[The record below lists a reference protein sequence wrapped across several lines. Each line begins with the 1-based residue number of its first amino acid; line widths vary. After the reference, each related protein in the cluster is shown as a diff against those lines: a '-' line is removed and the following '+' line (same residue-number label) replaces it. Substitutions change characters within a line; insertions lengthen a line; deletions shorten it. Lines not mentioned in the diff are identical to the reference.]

1 MNKEYIKNDIIIV
14 NILKFRKYAIIYE
27 EEKMKSKF
35 YIKALL
41 IILLAVSL
49 ITIPNISNATE
60 RTANDE
66 STLTSAISSAA
77 DGDVINLSQN
87 ITITA
92 PIEVS
97 GKSIT
102 INGNGHSI
110 IAGYTGT
117 SGNKTILSA
126 VSTGSVI
133 KLKNITLKN
142 SPKYGVQAY
151 DGGKVILNQ
160 VTLSNNAY
168 GGVLVNG
175 GTVEVINLSLIGNKT
190 GIEISKS
197 KSITSNNEPTLIMNG
212 KLTSDATDN
221 VIYLA
226 NDPNDNTSK
235 FVIENTDNTENK
247 ILASGNKVVV
257 TDVNNNILYTSNE
270 TTKQIDVEDYEENHP
285 ETEENNTIEENNK
298 VENPHTGDSIFGYVA
313 TGIIAVM
320 GIAILTKKNN
330 K

>member
-1 MNKEYIKNDIIIV
+1 
-14 NILKFRKYAIIYE
+14 
-27 EEKMKSKF
+27 MKSKF
-35 YIKALL
+35 YIKVLL

-66 STLTSAISSAA
+66 GTLTSAIASAT
-77 DGDVINLSQN
+77 DGDVINLSQD

-226 NDPNDNTSK
+226 NDPNDNTTK
-235 FVIENTDNTENK
+235 FVIE
-247 ILASGNKVVV
+247 KVN
-257 TDVNNNILYTSNE
+257 DNNILYTSNE
-270 TTKQIDVEDYEENHP
+270 TTAQIDVEDYEENHP
-285 ETEENNTIEENNK
+285 ETEENTEANNTVESNR
-298 VENPHTGDSIFGYVA
+298 VENPHTGDSILVYAVA
-313 TGIIAVM
+313 GIIAII
-320 GIAILTKKNN
+320 GIATLTKK

>member
-1 MNKEYIKNDIIIV
+1 
-14 NILKFRKYAIIYE
+14 
-27 EEKMKSKF
+27 MKRKF

-66 STLTSAISSAA
+66 STLTSAITSAT
-77 DGDVINLSQN
+77 DGDVINLSQD

-102 INGNGHSI
+102 INGNGHNI

-117 SGNKTILSA
+117 SGNKTILTA
-126 VSTGSVI
+126 GANGSVI
-133 KLKNITLKN
+133 KLKNIILKN

-151 DGGKVILNQ
+151 DGGKIILNQ

-197 KSITSNNEPTLIMNG
+197 KYITSNNEPTLIMNG
-212 KLTSDATDN
+212 KLTSDVSDN

-226 NDPNDNTSK
+226 NDSNDNTNK
-235 FVIENTDNTENK
+235 FVIENTNNTENK

-257 TDVNNNILYTSNE
+257 TDVNNKILYTSNE
-270 TTKQIDVEDYEENHP
+270 TTAQIDVEDYEENHP
-285 ETEENNTIEENNK
+285 EVKDEEHVQNNTIGNSNI
-298 VENPHTGDSIFGYVA
+298 ENPHTGDSILGYVA
-313 TGIIAVM
+313 IGIIAVM
-320 GIAILTKKNN
+320 GIVMLLKNN
-330 K
+330 NN

>member
-1 MNKEYIKNDIIIV
+1 MKN
-14 NILKFRKYAIIYE
+14 
-27 EEKMKSKF
+27 KF
-35 YIKALL
+35 YFKVLL
-41 IILLAVSL
+41 IILLAISL
-49 ITIPNISNATE
+49 LIIPNISNATE
-60 RTANDE
+60 RTASDE
-66 STLTSAISSAA
+66 RSLISAISSAT
-77 DGDVINLSQN
+77 DGDVINLTKD

-102 INGNGHSI
+102 INGNNHSI
-110 IAGYTGT
+110 TAGYTGT
-117 SGNKTILSA
+117 SGNKTILST

-151 DGGKVILNQ
+151 DGGKIILNQ
-160 VTLSNNAY
+160 VTLTNNAY

-175 GTVEVINLSLIGNKT
+175 GTVEIINLSLIGNKT

-212 KLTSDATDN
+212 KLSSDSANN
-221 VIYLA
+221 VIHLA
-226 NDPNDNTSK
+226 NDPNDNTKK

-270 TTKQIDVEDYEENHP
+270 TSAQLDVEDYEEKHP
-285 ETEENNTIEENNK
+285 EIKDEETPKEENTLGNSN
-298 VENPHTGDSIFGYVA
+298 VENPHTGDSIIFYL
-313 TGIIAVM
+313 VM
-320 GIAILTKKNN
+320 GMVSILGIAILVSKIN

>member
-1 MNKEYIKNDIIIV
+1 MNKKHIKNDIIIV
-14 NILKFRKYAIIYE
+14 NILKFRKYTIIYE

-66 STLTSAISSAA
+66 STLTSAT
-77 DGDVINLSQN
+77 DGDVINLSQD

-168 GGVLVNG
+168 GGVLING
-175 GTVEVINLSLIGNKT
+175 GTAEVINLSLIGNKT

-226 NDPNDNTSK
+226 NDPNDNTTK

-285 ETEENNTIEENNK
+285 ETEENNTIENDK
-298 VENPHTGDSIFGYVA
+298 VENPHTGDSILGYVA

-320 GIAILTKKNN
+320 GIAILTKRNN

>member
-1 MNKEYIKNDIIIV
+1 
-14 NILKFRKYAIIYE
+14 
-27 EEKMKSKF
+27 MKSKLN
-35 YIKALL
+35 IKKILGVMLIMGLL
-41 IILLAVSL
+41 M
-49 ITIPNISNATE
+49 IPNISNATE
-60 RTANDE
+60 KSVNDE
-66 STLTSAISSAA
+66 STLTSAISSAV
-77 DGDVINLSQN
+77 DGDVINLTQD

-92 PIEVS
+92 PIEVA

-102 INGNGHSI
+102 INGNGFSI

-151 DGGKVILNQ
+151 DGGKIILNQ

-175 GTVEVINLSLIGNKT
+175 GVIEIINLSLTGNKT

-197 KSITSNNEPTLIMNG
+197 QSITSNNQPTVIMNG
-212 KLTSDATDN
+212 KLTSDTADN

-226 NDPNDNTSK
+226 NDPNDNTDK
-235 FVIENTDNTENK
+235 FIIENTDASENK

-257 TDVNNNILYTSNE
+257 TDQNNNVLYTSNE
-270 TTKQIDVEDYEENHP
+270 TDAELDVEDYEEKHP
-285 ETEENNTIEENNK
+285 EVNEPENTIDNTVEDNNI
-298 VENPHTGDSIFGYVA
+298 ENPKTGDPIIFY
-313 TGIIAVM
+313 GIL
-320 GIAILTKKNN
+320 GIVSLIGIVYTIRKNN
-330 K
+330 

>member
-1 MNKEYIKNDIIIV
+1 
-14 NILKFRKYAIIYE
+14 
-27 EEKMKSKF
+27 MKSKF

-41 IILLAVSL
+41 IILLAVSF
-49 ITIPNISNATE
+49 IIIPNISNATE

-66 STLTSAISSAA
+66 STLSSAIASAT
-77 DGDVINLSQN
+77 DGDVINLSQD

-92 PIEVS
+92 PIEVA

-102 INGNGHSI
+102 INGNNHSI

-175 GTVEVINLSLIGNKT
+175 GVVEVINVSLIGNKT

-197 KSITSNNEPTLIMNG
+197 KNITSNNEPTLIMNG
-212 KLTSDATDN
+212 KLTSDTADN

-235 FVIENTDNTENK
+235 FIIENTDNTENK

-270 TTKQIDVEDYEENHP
+270 TSKTIDVEDYEENHP
-285 ETEENNTIEENNK
+285 EVKDEEDNTIGNNN
-298 VENPHTGDSIFGYVA
+298 VENPHTGDSILLYVA
-313 TGIIAVM
+313 TGIIAIV
-320 GIAILTKKNN
+320 GIAILAGKNN
-330 K
+330 G

>member
-1 MNKEYIKNDIIIV
+1 
-14 NILKFRKYAIIYE
+14 
-27 EEKMKSKF
+27 MKSKF

-66 STLTSAISSAA
+66 STLTSAIASAT
-77 DGDVINLSQN
+77 DGDVINLSQD

-168 GGVLVNG
+168 AGVLING
-175 GTVEVINLSLIGNKT
+175 GTAEVINLSLIGNKT

-226 NDPNDNTSK
+226 NDPNDNTNK

-257 TDVNNNILYTSNE
+257 TDINNNIL
-270 TTKQIDVEDYEENHP
+270 
-285 ETEENNTIEENNK
+285 
-298 VENPHTGDSIFGYVA
+298 
-313 TGIIAVM
+313 
-320 GIAILTKKNN
+320 
-330 K
+330 

>member
-1 MNKEYIKNDIIIV
+1 MMNKTVKVLLFI
-14 NILKFRKYAIIYE
+14 AII
-27 EEKMKSKF
+27 
-35 YIKALL
+35 AL
-41 IILLAVSL
+41 SL
-49 ITIPNISNATE
+49 ILIPSISKATDQTVGTFDELVNAINNAQENDTITL
-60 RTANDE
+60 TAN
-66 STLTSAISSAA
+66 I
-77 DGDVINLSQN
+77 DV
-87 ITITA
+87 TA
-92 PIEVS
+92 PITVS
-97 GKSIT
+97 GKTIT
-102 INGNGHSI
+102 INGAGFSINGTDELGQVEGANKSLI
-110 IAGYTGT
+110 TTMAGSNVTLT
-117 SGNKTILSA
+117 N
-126 VSTGSVI
+126 V
-133 KLKNITLKN
+133 KLQN

-270 TTKQIDVEDYEENHP
+270 TKKQIDVEDYEENHP